1 MEINLIQQLA
11 ARLYYVDGRL
21 ISKVTNKPAD
31 SYINN
36 WGYRRVTWDRGVAG
50 RVREYA
56 HRLIWFMFNGSIPE
70 GFMIDHI
77 DLDKGNNRIEN
88 LRLITKSGN
97 SQNSKCKGY
106 FWDTRANK
114 WRAGIKIDGKSK
126 HLGFFLDEQAAR
138 IAYVE
143 AKRVLHPMASAH
155 VLTTN

>member
-56 HRLIWFMFNGSIPE
+56 HRLIWFMFNGSIPD
-70 GFMIDHI
+70 GLMIDHI
-77 DLDKGNNRIEN
+77 DLDKSNNRLDN

-97 SQNSKCKGY
+97 AQNSRCRGC
-106 FWDTRANK
+106 FWDARTNK
-114 WRAGIKIDGKSK
+114 WRAQITIGGKSK
-126 HLGFFLDEQAAR
+126 HLGFFVEEQDAR
-138 IAYVE
+138 IAYLE
-143 AKRVLHPMASAH
+143 AKRVLHPMASIH
-155 VLTTN
+155 VLINN

>member
-11 ARLYYVDGRL
+11 DRLYYVDGRL

-56 HRLIWFMFNGSIPE
+56 HRLVWFIFNGQIPD
-70 GFMIDHI
+70 GLMIDHI
-77 DLDKGNNRIEN
+77 DLDKSNNRLDN

-97 SQNSKCKGY
+97 AQNRRCRGC
-106 FWDTRANK
+106 FWDARTNK
-114 WRAGIKIDGKSK
+114 WRAQIKIGGKSK
-126 HLGFFLDEQAAR
+126 HLGFFVEEQDAR
-138 IAYVE
+138 IAYLE
-143 AKRVLHPMASAH
+143 AKRVLHPMASIH
-155 VLTTN
+155 VLINN